1 MTGSLFIVTYAMQ
14 TNGRRRTGSYELDL
28 DRMTASLI
36 VDDILDGQFGDLD
49 RIYECPDDVPRQDI
63 TEDMA
68 RAVRDRI
75 RDQHRPLSYAMASWL
90 QNVLGHR
97 LRAMAR
103 CGGVNPMRARDLAE
117 AAKLGLCVEGALVL
131 AILVLTLA
139 LIERLV

>member
-1 MTGSLFIVTYAMQ
+1 MVGSLFIVTYAMQ

-49 RIYECPDDVPRQDI
+49 RIYECPDDVPRQDV

-90 QNVLGHR
+90 QNVLGTDCVPWP
-97 LRAMAR
+97 AA
-103 CGGVNPMRARDLAE
+103 AE
-117 AAKLGLCVEGALVL
+117 
-131 AILVLTLA
+131 
-139 LIERLV
+139 